1 MARITIA
8 DIARRAGVSTAAVS
22 YALNGR
28 PGVSDATR
36 EQVLEIAA
44 ELGWA
49 PSSAARSL
57 SGAHTETVGLVLARA
72 PETLGFESF
81 YMQFVAG
88 IESVLS
94 ERDYGLL
101 LQVAPDI
108 DAELRTYRKW
118 RAARRVDGIVMVDP
132 RVPDPRLD
140 LLVGPDTLP
149 AVVVG
154 DPSLSGGLTSVY
166 TDDAAAMRSCVE
178 YLAGL
183 GHTTVGHVTGTPEF
197 GHTHIR
203 DEAFAREAAARSM
216 TTEVRHADYTPAA
229 GASATRDLL
238 VRGEV
243 TAIVYDNDAMAFAG
257 LGAAHEAGVRVPD
270 GVSLVAWDDSPVCRA
285 AYPQLTALSHD
296 VAGYGAHVARRLF
309 EVMAGERPA
318 SYRDSTPVLQVRG
331 STAPPAVDGRPAR
344 RARVR

>member
-1 MARITIA
+1 MGRITIA
-8 DIARRAGVSTAAVS
+8 DIARHAGVSTAAVS

-28 PGVSDATR
+28 PGVSDTTR
-36 EQVLEIAA
+36 EQVLAIAA

-57 SGAHTETVGLVLARA
+57 SGAYTETVGLVLARA

-94 ERDYGLL
+94 ERDFGLL

-118 RAARRVDGIVMVDP
+118 RAARRVDGVVMVDP

-140 LLVGPDTLP
+140 LLLAPDALP

-166 TDDAAAMRSCVE
+166 TDDATAMASCVE

-183 GHTTVGHVTGTPEF
+183 GHTVVGHVTGTPEF

-203 DEAFAREAAARSM
+203 EEAFTREAAARSV
-216 TTEVRHADYTPAA
+216 TAEVRHADYTPDA
-229 GASATRDLL
+229 GAAATRDLL
-238 VRGEV
+238 SHGGV
-243 TAIVYDNDAMAFAG
+243 TAIVYDNDAMALAG
-257 LGAAHEAGVRVPD
+257 LGAAHEAGVRVPED
-270 GVSLVAWDDSPVCRA
+270 VSLVAWDDSPVCRA

-296 VAGYGAHVARRLF
+296 VASYGAHVARRLF
-309 EVMAGERPA
+309 ERMAGEPPA
-318 SYRDSTPVLQVRG
+318 SYRDSTPQLRVRG
-331 STAPPAVDGRPAR
+331 STAPPALSLIHI
-344 RARVR
+344 